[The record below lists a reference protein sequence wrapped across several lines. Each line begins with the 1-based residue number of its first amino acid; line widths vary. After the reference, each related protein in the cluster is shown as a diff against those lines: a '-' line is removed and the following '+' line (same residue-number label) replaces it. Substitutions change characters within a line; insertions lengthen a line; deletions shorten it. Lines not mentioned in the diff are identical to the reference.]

1 MNQTLIASVEVD
13 AQNLVCPMPLLK
25 ARQAMNHLPEN
36 GLLHVTASDPGALR
50 DIPAWLRQA
59 GHQLVHQSEEDGV
72 LHFWIRRQQEAKD

>member
-1 MNQTLIASVEVD
+1 MNQTLIASAEVD
-13 AQNLVCPMPLLK
+13 ARKLACPMPLLK

-36 GLLHVTASDPGALR
+36 GLLHVKASDPGALR

-72 LHFWIRRQQEAKD
+72 LHFWICRRQEATD